1 LFHQSLGITVFV
13 RSKGHVTQLVAL
25 RTNYGYD
32 EAMFEQCLY
41 FNTTS
46 LARKLE
52 REWAQAF
59 KEFGLTPS
67 QAFLLRVV
75 LEKNGALQSELAQEM
90 NISRS
95 TATRTLD
102 QLQKMHYVERQQSA
116 SDGRETVI
124 APTARAKKIWTE
136 LNEASGAVTK
146 RMKRKLGDRAFKD
159 VVATVKAASET
170 I

>member
-1 LFHQSLGITVFV
+1 MSRGLGEC
-13 RSKGHVTQLVAL
+13 H
-25 RTNYGYD
+25 
-32 EAMFEQCLY
+32 
-41 FNTTS
+41 TTS

-52 REWAQAF
+52 REWSQAF

-75 LEKNGALQSELAQEM
+75 LQKNGALQSELAREM

-102 QLQKMHYVERQQSA
+102 QLEKLHYVQRQQSA
-116 SDGRETVI
+116 NDGRETVI
-124 APTARAKKIWTE
+124 VSTVRAKNIWTE
-136 LNEASGAVTK
+136 LNEASGEVTK
-146 RMKRKLGDRAFKD
+146 RMKRTLGDRAFKD

>member
-1 LFHQSLGITVFV
+1 
-13 RSKGHVTQLVAL
+13 
-25 RTNYGYD
+25 
-32 EAMFEQCLY
+32 MFDQCLY

-67 QAFLLRVV
+67 QAFFLRVV
-75 LEKNGALQSELAQEM
+75 LEKNGALQSELAREM

-102 QLQKMHYVERQQSA
+102 QLEKLHYVQRQQSA
-116 SDGRETVI
+116 NDGRETVI
-124 APTARAKKIWTE
+124 VSTVRAKNIWTE
-136 LNEASGAVTK
+136 LNEASGEVTK
-146 RMKRKLGDRAFKD
+146 RMKRTLGDRAFKD

>member
-1 LFHQSLGITVFV
+1 MI
-13 RSKGHVTQLVAL
+13 QLVAL
-25 RTNYGYD
+25 RTKCGYD

-59 KEFGLTPS
+59 EEFGLTPS

-75 LEKNGALQSELAQEM
+75 LEKNGALQSELAHEM

-102 QLQKMHYVERQQSA
+102 QLEKLHYVERQQSA
-116 SDGRETVI
+116 NDGRETVI
-124 APTARAKKIWTE
+124 APTIRAKQIWAE

-146 RMKRKLGDRAFKD
+146 RMKRTLGDRAFKD

>member
-1 LFHQSLGITVFV
+1 
-13 RSKGHVTQLVAL
+13 
-25 RTNYGYD
+25 
-32 EAMFEQCLY
+32 MFEQCLY

-59 KEFGLTPS
+59 KQFGLTPS

-102 QLQKMHYVERQQSA
+102 QLEKLRYVQRQQSA
-116 SDGRETVI
+116 NDGRETVI
-124 APTARAKKIWTE
+124 APTMRAINIWKA

-146 RMKRKLGDRAFKD
+146 RLKRTLGDRAFKD

>member
-1 LFHQSLGITVFV
+1 MFV

-124 APTARAKKIWTE
+124 APTARAKKIRTE

>member
-1 LFHQSLGITVFV
+1 
-13 RSKGHVTQLVAL
+13 
-25 RTNYGYD
+25 
-32 EAMFEQCLY
+32 MFEQCLY

-75 LEKNGALQSELAQEM
+75 LEKNGALQSELAHEM

-102 QLQKMHYVERQQSA
+102 QLENLQYVERQQSVN
-116 SDGRETVI
+116 DGRETVI
-124 APTARAKKIWTE
+124 APTGHAKQIWTD

-146 RMKRKLGDRAFKD
+146 RMKRTLGEKSFKE
-159 VVATVKAASET
+159 VVANIKSTSES

>member
-1 LFHQSLGITVFV
+1 
-13 RSKGHVTQLVAL
+13 
-25 RTNYGYD
+25 
-32 EAMFEQCLY
+32 M
-41 FNTTS
+41 
-46 LARKLE
+46 
-52 REWAQAF
+52 
-59 KEFGLTPS
+59 TPS

-75 LEKNGALQSELAQEM
+75 LEKNGALQSELAHEM

-102 QLQKMHYVERQQSA
+102 QLEKLHYVQRQQSA
-116 SDGRETVI
+116 NDGRETVI
-124 APTARAKKIWTE
+124 APTMRAINIWIA

-146 RMKRKLGDRAFKD
+146 RMRRTLGDRAFKD

>member
-1 LFHQSLGITVFV
+1 
-13 RSKGHVTQLVAL
+13 
-25 RTNYGYD
+25 
-32 EAMFEQCLY
+32 MFEQCLY

-75 LEKNGALQSELAQEM
+75 LEKNGALQSELAHEM

-102 QLQKMHYVERQQSA
+102 QLEKLDYVQRQQSA
-116 SDGRETVI
+116 NDGRETVI
-124 APTARAKKIWTE
+124 APTVRAKNIWPE

-146 RMKRKLGDRAFKD
+146 RMKRALGDRAFKD
-159 VVATVKAASET
+159 VVANVKAASET

>member
-1 LFHQSLGITVFV
+1 
-13 RSKGHVTQLVAL
+13 
-25 RTNYGYD
+25 
-32 EAMFEQCLY
+32 MFEQCLY

-75 LEKNGALQSELAQEM
+75 LEKNGALQSELAHEM

-102 QLQKMHYVERQQSA
+102 QLEKLKYVERQQSVN
-116 SDGRETVI
+116 DGRETVI
-124 APTARAKKIWTE
+124 APTVRAKQIWTE

-146 RMKRKLGDRAFKD
+146 RMKQTLGEKSFRE
-159 VVATVKAASET
+159 VVANIKATSDS

>member
-1 LFHQSLGITVFV
+1 
-13 RSKGHVTQLVAL
+13 
-25 RTNYGYD
+25 
-32 EAMFEQCLY
+32 M
-41 FNTTS
+41 
-46 LARKLE
+46 
-52 REWAQAF
+52 
-59 KEFGLTPS
+59 TPS

-75 LEKNGALQSELAQEM
+75 LDKNGALQSELAHKM

-102 QLQKMHYVERQQSA
+102 QLEKLHYVERQQSTN
-116 SDGRETVI
+116 DGRETVI
-124 APTARAKKIWTE
+124 APTTRAKQIWAE

-146 RMKRKLGDRAFKD
+146 RIKRTLGDRAFKD

>member
-1 LFHQSLGITVFV
+1 
-13 RSKGHVTQLVAL
+13 
-25 RTNYGYD
+25 
-32 EAMFEQCLY
+32 MY

-59 KEFGLTPS
+59 KAFGLTPS

-75 LEKNGALQSELAQEM
+75 LEKNGALQSELANEM

-102 QLQKMHYVERQQSA
+102 QLEKLHYVQRQQSA
-116 SDGRETVI
+116 NDGRETVI
-124 APTARAKKIWTE
+124 APTVRAKNIWAE

-146 RMKRKLGDRAFKD
+146 RMKRTLGDRAFKD
-159 VVATVKAASET
+159 VVAIVKSASET